1 MDAII
6 SHGCFLNECNIL
18 HSIVGVRSRLETG
31 VELEV
36 SYAYVESAYVESLLC
51 LQFGAYKILEPIR
64 DVDIHSHVSRQ
75 F

>member
-1 MDAII
+1 MIPTFYNQLVLQIVDAII

-51 LQFGAYKILEPIR
+51 FAIWSLQ
-64 DVDIHSHVSRQ
+64 DT
-75 F
+75 